1 MSIINVLDEATIN
14 QIAAGEVVE
23 RPSAVVKELV
33 ENALDAGSNA
43 ITVEI
48 KDGGLSLIRI
58 TDNGSGIDK
67 EDIPLAF
74 LRHATSKIKLATD
87 LLSVN
92 SLGFRGEALSSI
104 SAVAQV
110 ELITKTSITLT
121 GSRYIIEGGI
131 EKSNDDI
138 GCPNGTTIIVR
149 NLFYNTPARR
159 NFLKSATTEGNLI
172 SELMEKLM
180 VSHPNVSFKFIMNNK
195 VILQSSGNNNSKD
208 ILYNIYGRDL
218 AKELI
223 AVDYESDIIKVTG
236 FIGKPSINRGNRNHE
251 NYFINGRYIKSSV
264 ITKAIEEAYKPY
276 LMQRKFPFTSL
287 YFNIKPEY
295 IDVNVHPQKLEIRLT
310 NNSEVY
316 STVVELIKDTLNRKN
331 MIPDATFSSKKSI
344 INKANT
350 INKDE
355 YLPEPFEV
363 KRKEDLNI
371 INENN
376 KNYNKTKD
384 NKAEQISVFTED
396 KLTDDTPFI
405 SVEAFHGHRIIGQV
419 FATYWLVEY
428 NEELFIIDQHAAHE
442 KVLFERIIN
451 SINTNNNSQM
461 LYPPILISL
470 SLMEVEVVN
479 NYKDVLCQIGYE
491 IEHFGGKE
499 YSVRAVPSG
508 LYGLSEQNML
518 MEFIDNLSDELPTG
532 RPEIIIDKIAS
543 MSCKAAVKA
552 NHTLSFKEAEALIK
566 ELLTLDNPY
575 HCPHGRPIIISMS
588 KYEFEKKFKRII

>member
-33 ENALDAGSNA
+33 ENAIDAGSNA
-43 ITVEI
+43 ITIEI

-110 ELITKTSITLT
+110 ELITKTSNSLT
-121 GSRYIIEGGI
+121 GSRYIIEGGT

-159 NFLKSATTEGNLI
+159 NFLKSATTEGSFI
-172 SELMEKLM
+172 SDLVEKLM

-208 ILYNIYGRDL
+208 ILYNIYGRDV

-223 AVDYESDIIKVTG
+223 EVDYESDIIKVTG

-264 ITKAIEEAYKPY
+264 ISKAIEEAYKPY

-316 STVVELIKDTLNRKN
+316 STVVELITDALNNKT
-331 MIPDATFSSKKSI
+331 MIPDVTFSSKKNKT
-344 INKANT
+344 NKANK
-350 INKDE
+350 IDKED

-371 INENN
+371 INEINY
-376 KNYNKTKD
+376 NYNKTKEQKQD
-384 NKAEQISVFTED
+384 QISIFKED
-396 KLTDDTPFI
+396 KSSDNIPFI

-442 KVLFERIIN
+442 KVLYERIIK
-451 SINTNNNSQM
+451 SVNTKNNSQM
-461 LYPPILISL
+461 LYPPILITL
-470 SLMEVEVVN
+470 SLMEIEIVN
-479 NYKDVLCQIGYE
+479 NYKDILYQIGYE

-499 YSVRAVPSG
+499 YSVRAVPLG
-508 LYGLSEQNML
+508 LYGLSEQNIL
-518 MEFIDNLSDELPTG
+518 MEFIDDLTEDLPSGT
-532 RPEIIIDKIAS
+532 PESIIDKIAS
-543 MSCKAAVKA
+543 ISCKAAVKA
-552 NHTLSFKEAEALIK
+552 NHTLSLKEAEVLVK

-588 KYEFEKKFKRII
+588 KFEFEKKFKRIV